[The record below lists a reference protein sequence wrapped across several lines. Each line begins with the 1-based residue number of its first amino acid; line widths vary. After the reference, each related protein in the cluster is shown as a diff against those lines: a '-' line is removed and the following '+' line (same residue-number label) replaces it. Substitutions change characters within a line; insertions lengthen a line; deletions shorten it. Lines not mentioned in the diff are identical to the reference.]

1 MKKVKSNLHVLMGKK
16 KIKSINQLANET
28 GISRPTLTRIY
39 NDEMD
44 RIELLTIQKL
54 CDFFDCLPGDLLV
67 LEEDLNENQKG
78 E

>member
-28 GISRPTLTRIY
+28 GLSRPTLTRIY
-39 NDEMD
+39 NDDMD

-54 CDFFDCLPGDLLV
+54 CDFFECEPGDLLV
-67 LEEDLNENQKG
+67 LEG

>member
-1 MKKVKSNLHVLMGKK
+1 MKKVRSNLHVLMGKH

-54 CDFFDCLPGDLLV
+54 CDFFGCLPGDILV
-67 LEEDLNENQKG
+67 LEETEDK
-78 E
+78 